1 MRSSALFSLSFALA
15 ACSAQPFNGADGTAL
30 DSQIAAELAD
40 GGVNCLPGQPPP
52 FAACASLDAGTTC
65 TVTDDN
71 HTRTGVCHA
80 TGNGRLVCAGG
91 DDDAE
96 GDAGDRHII
105 PVGVATAACEG
116 LDGGASCRFPIPER
130 DIMTV
135 ADEDGGAGD
144 GDAGPDDDDFM
155 TGTCTALPADGGDV
169 LACVPGPGMM
179 PQGGEHGPNRDGHGV
194 IQAAL
199 GACLNQAAGAVCSF
213 TFNEHSINGLCTG
226 LPSGAIAC
234 APTCRQ

>member
-1 MRSSALFSLSFALA
+1 MRSSALFFLSLALA
-15 ACSAQPFNGADGTAL
+15 ACSARPFNGADGTAL
-30 DSQIAAELAD
+30 DSQLAAELAD

-52 FAACASLDAGTTC
+52 FAACASLDAGATC
-65 TVTDDN
+65 TVADDD

-80 TGNGRLVCAGG
+80 TGNGRLVCGGG

-96 GDAGDRHII
+96 ADAGDQHIT

-116 LDGGASCRFPIPER
+116 LDAGASCRFPIPER
-130 DIMTV
+130 DLMSV
-135 ADEDGGAGD
+135 ADEAGD
-144 GDAGPDDDDFM
+144 RDAGDAGPDDDDFM
-155 TGTCTALPADGGDV
+155 TGTCTLLPADGGDV
-169 LACVPGPGMM
+169 LACIPGRSMM
-179 PQGGEHGPNRDGHGV
+179 PEDGEHGPEHGDHGAV
-194 IQAAL
+194 QAAL

-213 TFNEHSINGLCTG
+213 TFGEHSVNGLCTA